1 MELSAHVGL
10 IVQLL
15 TQRDSG
21 HDEDTAMLCT
31 QANREQ
37 LGALEHSL
45 GISGNKPAGHG
56 TVARVQVC
64 SQLYVFIH
72 LF

>member
-1 MELSAHVGL
+1 MELTAHAGL

-15 TQRDSG
+15 IQRDSG
-21 HDEDTAMLCT
+21 HDADTAMLCT
-31 QANREQ
+31 QANSEQ

-45 GISGNKPAGHG
+45 GITGNKPAGHG
-56 TVARVQVC
+56 TVAQVQVC

-72 LF
+72 SF